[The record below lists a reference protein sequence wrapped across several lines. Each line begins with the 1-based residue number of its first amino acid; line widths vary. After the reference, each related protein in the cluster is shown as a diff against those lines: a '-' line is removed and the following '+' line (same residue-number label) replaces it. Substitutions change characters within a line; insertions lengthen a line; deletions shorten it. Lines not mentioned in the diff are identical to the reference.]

1 MNFKRRIAA
10 ITLAAAMAFSTMSFG
25 ASAAERVYDGHHA
38 YNDGIPKEAHSKK
51 YEGQIRLPD
60 YNFVLAKYYSE
71 AVLKGLWSKT
81 LYTRAGAEAARYN
94 SKAYSSIT
102 IGYTTKSVSNA
113 VVGYY
118 DGIAWTDSVSCD
130 NGAARV
136 VYRGH
141 ALY

>member
-25 ASAAERVYDGHHA
+25 ASAAERFYDGHRA
-38 YNDGIPKEAHSKK
+38 YNDGISAHKQRKE
-51 YEGQIRLPD
+51 GDIVLPY
-60 YNFVLAKYYSE
+60 YNFVLAEYYSVAE
-71 AVLKGLWSKT
+71 LSSKT
-81 LYTRAGAEAARYN
+81 LHTRAGAKSMKN
-94 SKAYSSIT
+94 GSKAYSSIT
-102 IGYTTKSVSNA
+102 IGYTTKSVSDD
-113 VVGYY
+113 VVGYG
-118 DGIAWTDSVSCD
+118 DGIAWTDFVSCD